1 MAKAP
6 ASTVKQGTSGPSDE
20 AADVVKDFK
29 KSWSY
34 AQTNHHPRWE
44 RNGKLYNNQR
54 VYEGYKGITN
64 TFIPMTFSV
73 VETITA
79 SLANG
84 RPNIEFVPQDM
95 YSYISTYLKTGVKPD
110 MKPLNSMFDYYWDA
124 DSWDLKTVKTVRNGL
139 IEGTSAE
146 YLWWDGNKPRIIN
159 LAVRDLIIDP
169 DCPDP
174 LYLWTNPTDY
184 FSGRRYLTNLDA
196 LKAEEIVDP
205 DTGKMQP
212 RFQNLDKVQSLA
224 SVTPAGELTE
234 REIKDMQLGSLQS
247 DADND
252 QVEVIEINYG
262 DRIKSVANR
271 NVVIEDRENKL
282 GIHNI
287 AIHRFIADE
296 SIIYGKSVIDP
307 IAQEQELL
315 NDVTNQRVD
324 AVTDALNPMSEL
336 DPAYAS
342 WINKVKNAPGAVYPF
357 KPGSLQPI
365 AKNPIPQA
373 AFQETMDMKN
383 SIREATAADQVIM
396 GVNTSWRSTAT
407 EIKAQLAQ
415 AGQRFDLYVM
425 MLEKEAF
432 YQRAKI
438 VYKMMRTYLKG
449 PQLVPTSSID
459 GPKFYVFNPENYDD
473 TYEPQIKLSA
483 SIDADNQKQQEQ
495 ATQAYQEM
503 IADPTNDLWQIK
515 KTLYPKMF
523 SMTEEELDKIIGP
536 QPPQGGMPG
545 GLPGGL
551 PGGPPGAAPGGP
563 MGTPALQP
571 GGPAAR
577 ASAATAGRPGVV
589 QAIFP
594 GDSENAG
601 APE

>member
-6 ASTVKQGTSGPSDE
+6 AKKAKAKVTPPSD
-20 AADVVKDFK
+20 AAAAIVKDFHS
-29 KSWSY
+29 SWDY
-34 AQTNHHPRWE
+34 AQDNHQSRWE
-44 RNGKLYNNQR
+44 RNWKLYNNQR

-110 MKPLNSMFDYYWDA
+110 MKPLNAMFDYYWDA
-124 DSWDLKTVKTVRNGL
+124 DSWDLKTIKTVRNGL
-139 IEGTSAE
+139 IEGTSGE
-146 YLWWDGNKPRIIN
+146 YIWWDSTKPRIIN
-159 LAVRDLIIDP
+159 LAARDIIIDP
-169 DCPDP
+169 SCPDP
-174 LYLWTNPTDY
+174 LYLWSNPTDY
-184 FSGRRYLTNLDA
+184 YSGRRYLIDLDMLKEEEMLDA
-196 LKAEEIVDP
+196 DSGQMK
-205 DTGKMQP
+205 P
-212 RFQNLDKVQSLA
+212 RFMNLDKLQPLSNVS
-224 SVTPAGELTE
+224 PGGELTE
-234 REIKDMQLGSLQS
+234 RELKDMQLGSLS
-247 DADND
+247 NDDND

-282 GIHNI
+282 GVHNI
-287 AIHRFIADE
+287 VIHRFIADE
-296 SIIYGKSVIDP
+296 SIIYGKSIIDP

-324 AVTDALNPMSEL
+324 AVTDALNPMYEL
-336 DPAYAS
+336 DPAYAA

-357 KPGSLQPI
+357 KPNSLQTVV
-365 AKNPIPQA
+365 KQPIPNA

-396 GVNTSWRSTAT
+396 GVNTTWQTTAT

-415 AGQRFDLYVM
+415 AGQRFDLYVT

-438 VYKMMRTYLKG
+438 VYAMMRAYLKG

-473 TYEPQIKLSA
+473 TYEPQIKLAA
-483 SIDADNQKQQEQ
+483 SVNADNQKQQGQ
-495 ATQAYQEM
+495 ATEAYQEM
-503 IADPTNDLWQIK
+503 IQDPTNNLWQLK
-515 KTLYPKMF
+515 KILYPKMF
-523 SMTEEELDKIIGP
+523 DMTEDELDKIIGP
-536 QPPQGGMPG
+536 QPPDNGMPG
-545 GLPGGL
+545 GLPGGQ
-551 PGGPPGAAPGGP
+551 PGQQGGDGAPAPPSPLQSLFPAGPGAAGGV
-563 MGTPALQP
+563 
-571 GGPAAR
+571 R
-577 ASAATAGRPGVV
+577 AQSV
-589 QAIFP
+589 FP
-594 GDSENAG
+594 GMTEQQG
-601 APE
+601 AKE